1 MAGII
6 TGGADIQYDKLS
18 VFPLGG
24 QGEIGQVLW
33 VVSYGGELLLVDAGA
48 SYPGEDLPGVDLLL
62 PNTNFLEANQERI
75 LALLLTNGH
84 EEHSGAVGYLL
95 NHLKIPRILAPR
107 FVSTLVSQK
116 LMDRGSDTTID
127 TIEMRH
133 PYQIGPF
140 EVEWMQVNDAIAD
153 ACALKIETPE
163 GRIVYTSSF
172 KLDQTP
178 VDSKLP
184 DVARLAQIGDQ
195 GVLLLLSDSAGVE
208 TRGYTPSEKSVTTN
222 LSKHISS
229 ASGRV
234 VVVIPGTN
242 THRLQI
248 LFDLASRLDR
258 KVVLVGE
265 TLIKA
270 ALVAVI
276 TGNLVYDRKI
286 EASLEDINELPDDR
300 VLIVA
305 TGQEGDPMD
314 MMHELVDGA
323 HREVTLKTGDTVI
336 YSADIYPGR
345 SRQMANILDQFLSL
359 GVKYIVGSRDGV
371 HVSKHASREEL
382 KLMLSICN
390 PRFFVPAIGEG
401 RHIRKHAHL
410 AIEWGIP
417 PECAFPLQNGEIL
430 EIGGG
435 VASIIGTIE
444 SQAVM
449 YNRDQGERVTTFSV
463 KERKN
468 LSLDGVLTIG
478 LAVDDK
484 LNLLSGPVLEA
495 NASGFL
501 QSSEWLAVR
510 EELLEAVVE
519 TLKSQRG
526 TNGHDLNAVRTSIRE
541 MAGKMIRAKLQAKPL
556 IQVVLHEVITSRPV

>member
-6 TGGADIQYDKLS
+6 TGGADIKYDRLS
-18 VFPLGG
+18 VIPLGG

-48 SYPGEDLPGVDLLL
+48 VYPGEDLPGVDLLL

-95 NHLKIPRILAPR
+95 NHLKIPRIMAPR
-107 FVSTLVSQK
+107 FVSTLISQN
-116 LMDRGSDTTID
+116 LMDRGTDTIID
-127 TIEMRH
+127 TIENRH

-153 ACALKIETPE
+153 ACALKIESPE

-195 GVLLLLSDSAGVE
+195 GVLLLISDSAGVE

-222 LSKHISS
+222 LQKHISRS
-229 ASGRV
+229 AGRV
-234 VVVIPGTN
+234 IVVIPGTN

-248 LFDLASRLDR
+248 LFDLASRLNR

-265 TLIKA
+265 ALVKA

-276 TGNLVYDRKI
+276 TGNLAYDRKI
-286 EASLEDINELPDDR
+286 EASLDHLADLPDDE
-300 VLIVA
+300 VLVVA
-305 TGQEGDPMD
+305 TGLDGDPMN
-314 MMHELVDGA
+314 MIHELA
-323 HREVTLKTGDTVI
+323 NNKHKEIALKAGDTVI
-336 YSADIYPGR
+336 YSAEIYPGR
-345 SRQMANILDQFLSL
+345 SRQMANILDQFLSA
-359 GVKYIVGSRDGV
+359 GVKYFIGTKDGV

-382 KLMLSICN
+382 KLMLSISK
-390 PRFFVPAIGEG
+390 PKFFIPAIGEG
-401 RHIRKHAHL
+401 RHTMNHAHL
-410 AIEWGIP
+410 AIEWGMP
-417 PECAFPLQNGEIL
+417 PDCVFPLQNGEIL

-435 VASIIGTIE
+435 AGCVIGSIE
-444 SQAVM
+444 SQAVL

-463 KERKN
+463 NERRN
-468 LSLDGVLTIG
+468 LSLEGVLTIG
-478 LAVDDK
+478 LVVDSSLK
-484 LNLLSGPVLEA
+484 ILSGPLLEA
-495 NASGFL
+495 SASGYL
-501 QSSEWLAVR
+501 QSTEWLTVR
-510 EELLEAVVE
+510 EEVMEAVVG
-519 TLKSQRG
+519 TLTSLRAAKRG
-526 TNGHDLNAVRTSIRE
+526 DLNAVRAAIRD
-541 MAGKMIRAKLQAKPL
+541 MTAKMLRAKLQAKPM
-556 IQVVLHEVITSRPV
+556 IQVIVHEVATSRPV